1 MHIHAVL
8 SYRYYI
14 IPPIPHDLI
23 FASLHLLTSSSS
35 QYCAKF
41 RPGCMVIC
49 LTPDATVARQS
60 SGFLQGVHGLL
71 VDSLEDSAG
80 LARDVSIEAIKAGLA
95 KDGDLMVVVAGNTYG
110 QGATDQIRIE
120 VLASHYWDQT
130 TDPAGTSAREKG
142 RAEHVGHL
150 QSGFRIPK
158 YE

>member
-1 MHIHAVL
+1 MDTSCFIVNA
-8 SYRYYI
+8 
-14 IPPIPHDLI
+14 HDLT
-23 FASLHLLTSSSS
+23 FDS

-41 RPGCMVIC
+41 RPGCIIIC

-95 KDGDLMVVVAGNTYG
+95 KDGDLMVVVAGNLYG
-110 QGATDQIRIE
+110 HGATDQIRIE

-130 TDPAGTSAREKG
+130 TDPAGTSAHEKG
-142 RAEHVGHL
+142 RAGHAGHL
-150 QSGFRIPK
+150 QSGFHIPQ